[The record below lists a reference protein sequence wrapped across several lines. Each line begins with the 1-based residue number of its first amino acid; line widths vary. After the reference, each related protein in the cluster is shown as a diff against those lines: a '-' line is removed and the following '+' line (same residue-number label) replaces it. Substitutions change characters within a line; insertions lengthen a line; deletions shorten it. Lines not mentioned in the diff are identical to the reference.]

1 MKDLKPTNNMTITK
15 EEFDELKVGDELKND
30 RNTLLIEAKYAN
42 TIMVL
47 LNEYDAIILSFK
59 EIQEEG
65 YSITKPI
72 QHNCGF
78 PFGDY
83 SDREVIVWVSDRSIE
98 HCEISPLYTRLMSVN
113 NEGFTDH
120 IGNTW
125 GFAVLVTNNVDL
137 VK

>member
-1 MKDLKPTNNMTITK
+1 MTITK
-15 EEFDELKVGDELKND
+15 EQFDALTVGDELKND
-30 RNTLLIEAKYAN
+30 KNTLLIEAKYAN

-65 YSITKPI
+65 YSINKPI

-83 SDREVIVWVSDRSIE
+83 SDREVIVKISNESIDK
-98 HCEISPLYTRLMSVN
+98 CKNSKIYIRLMNVGN
-113 NEGFTDH
+113 GGFQDDDGEYWMYA
-120 IGNTW
+120 I
-125 GFAVLVTNNVDL
+125 LVSNNVDI

>member
-1 MKDLKPTNNMTITK
+1 METITK
-15 EEFDELKVGDELKND
+15 EQFDNLKVGDTLKND
-30 RNTLLIEAKYAN
+30 RNTLLIEAKYTN

-72 QHNCGF
+72 QHNCGL
-78 PFGDY
+78 PYGDY
-83 SDREVIVWVSDRSIE
+83 SDREVVIKVSDISIDR
-98 HCEISPLYTRLMSVN
+98 CTKYPNYMRLKSVN
-113 NEGFTDH
+113 NEGFTDNNN
-120 IGNTW
+120 NTW
-125 GFAVLVTNNVDL
+125 KYAVLVTNNVNL